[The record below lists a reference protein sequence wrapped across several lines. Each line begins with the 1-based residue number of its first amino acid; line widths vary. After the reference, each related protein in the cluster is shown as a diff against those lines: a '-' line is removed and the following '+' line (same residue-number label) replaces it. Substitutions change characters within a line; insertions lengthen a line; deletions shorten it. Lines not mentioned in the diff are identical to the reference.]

1 MHACGLWP
9 PARPQTK
16 SQLGISQSPELEP
29 REDWA
34 AGAPAEEDLVPHC
47 PVLRWTVLAALVL
60 SQSCVVARFSEAPW
74 RPTSRVQKC
83 GYEPTR
89 TF

>member
-1 MHACGLWP
+1 M
-9 PARPQTK
+9 

-34 AGAPAEEDLVPHC
+34 AGAPAEEDLVPLPC
-47 PVLRWTVLAALVL
+47 ASVDGACGSGAVA
-60 SQSCVVARFSEAPW
+60 VVRCGTLLGGAVVRGAW